1 MLGYVA
7 SFLFAIVMQAVSK
20 FSAMNR
26 HKKDKAD
33 EKSKER
39 FNRYTSDR
47 MLAGD
52 RSVGNFVEW
61 QGAFLVLFWTNI
73 VVAGAK
79 EVWLGWV
86 YVGIRFLYPVLAY
99 LGGVKQGGAQPL
111 ILLATLVLPADVA
124 LLVFAFLAPRELL
137 TMEMTCRRFQ
147 LLVATNRIW
156 QPLYTIMYPRSH
168 FGLQHGRSTAWKHVF
183 LHKSNQ
189 RRAWTKGTARCV
201 LSKAAHADGI
211 NAIAAQKSLG
221 PTGNLFATCSFDHT
235 VKLWRKPSALVSDTA
250 PLSTLSGHQ
259 NAVWSLAWG
268 PSPSDL
274 YSASFDG
281 TIRRWD
287 VGTSVNTR
295 VLWANADRL
304 LCMVVE
310 EDNVWTGSLTGHMI
324 QWSNASSNP
333 VTGRIQC
340 ATPCISSLEK
350 RRHLLYVGGVK
361 HLEIWDDRYLQSP
374 VALLKGHDQAIMAM
388 ALYSDAMVMTVSKD
402 GTLKGWDAS
411 GSTPTPILDVRVHN
425 AAVRS
430 IAQLHALHVHTKQ
443 VTSVD
448 LDECHLYTSS
458 CDSTMTVHEY
468 TLP

>member
-1 MLGYVA
+1 M
-7 SFLFAIVMQAVSK
+7 
-20 FSAMNR
+20 R
-26 HKKDKAD
+26 RTKDCM
-33 EKSKER
+33 E
-39 FNRYTSDR
+39 
-47 MLAGD
+47 
-52 RSVGNFVEW
+52 
-61 QGAFLVLFWTNI
+61 
-73 VVAGAK
+73 
-79 EVWLGWV
+79 
-86 YVGIRFLYPVLAY
+86 
-99 LGGVKQGGAQPL
+99 
-111 ILLATLVLPADVA
+111 LVLPADVA

-156 QPLYTIMYPRSH
+156 QPLYTSMYPRSH

-189 RRAWTKGTARCV
+189 RRAWTKGIARCV

-411 GSTPTPILDVRVHN
+411 GSNPTPILDVRVHN

-430 IAQLHALHVHTKQ
+430 IAVRFEVCVGLGGGGHDGVWW
-443 VTSVD
+443 
-448 LDECHLYTSS
+448 
-458 CDSTMTVHEY
+458 
-468 TLP
+468 